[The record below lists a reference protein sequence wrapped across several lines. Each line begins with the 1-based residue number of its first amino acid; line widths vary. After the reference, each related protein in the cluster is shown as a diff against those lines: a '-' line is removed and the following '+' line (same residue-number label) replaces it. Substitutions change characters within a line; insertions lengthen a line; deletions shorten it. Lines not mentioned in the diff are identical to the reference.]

1 MGFWLRFFW
10 QSAQSRRLALSMVI
24 FSIGLSAALLMTV
37 QQIRT
42 DARASFSQAVGGVDL
57 IVGPRGSAT
66 DLLLY
71 SLFQLGRPTRNIDAQ
86 VLDQVGN
93 LPMVDWTIP
102 LQLGD
107 SYRGF
112 AVWGTTPLLFAR
124 MKTQGQ
130 PLRFAQGRS
139 FEDAATADDPR
150 RAVYEVVLGAQVAQR
165 FGHALGDRLVVT
177 HGAGNALDQDHADQ
191 PFTLVGILAPTGA
204 PIDRAVIISVQ
215 GFEALHQG
223 WGQGTFS
230 GFRPG
235 MALGSGRTGAS
246 AGTSGTSGTPNAVDL
261 SDLRPQSYTAL
272 LVGLKSRLQIFQAR
286 EAIEALPGPA
296 LMAVMPGV
304 TLDEL
309 WQSIALIENTLTV
322 LTAMVALTG
331 LLSIAAV
338 LMVSMSGRR
347 RELAVLRALGMSP
360 RGLMGLALAESFWVG
375 LAGIVLGLLL
385 HQLGLWILS
394 DWLRLQFGL
403 SLQLGVPSMTSWAL
417 LLGLLSAA
425 VVAGLFPA
433 FRAYRLSL
441 ADGLNPPHLG

>member
-10 QSAQSRRLALSMVI
+10 QSAQSRRLALSMVV

-71 SLFQLGRPTRNIDAQ
+71 SLFQVGRPTRNIDAE
-86 VLDQVGN
+86 VLDQVQN
-93 LPMVDWTIP
+93 LAMVDWAIP

-124 MKTQGQ
+124 MKSQGQ
-130 PLRFAQGRS
+130 SLRFAQGRS
-139 FEDAATADDPR
+139 FDHAATADDPQ
-150 RAVYEVVLGAQVAQR
+150 RAVYEVVLGAQAAAR

-177 HGAGNALDQDHADQ
+177 HGSGNALDQDHADQ
-191 PFTLVGILAPTGA
+191 PFTVVGILAPTGA

-223 WGQGTFS
+223 WGQGAFS

-235 MALGSGRTGAS
+235 MALGSGRAGQSSGATD
-246 AGTSGTSGTPNAVDL
+246 APKTVDL
-261 SDLRPQSYTAL
+261 SDLRAQSHTAL
-272 LVGLKSRLQIFQAR
+272 LVGLTSRLQIFQAR
-286 EAIEALPGPA
+286 DAIEALPGPA

-309 WQSIALIENTLTV
+309 WQSIALIENTLTI

-385 HQLGLWILS
+385 HQLGLWMLA

-403 SLQLGVPSMTSWAL
+403 SVQLGVPSMTSWSL

-425 VVAGLFPA
+425 VVAGLLPA
-433 FRAYRLSL
+433 VRAYRLSL

>member
-10 QSAQSRRLALSMVI
+10 QSAQSRRLALSMVV

-86 VLDQVGN
+86 VLDQVQN
-93 LPMVDWTIP
+93 LPMVDWVIP

-112 AVWGTTPLLFAR
+112 AVWGTSPLLFTR

-130 PLRFAQGRS
+130 PLRFALGRS
-139 FEDAATADDPR
+139 FDDAATADDPR
-150 RAVYEVVLGAQVAQR
+150 RAVYEVVLGAQVAER
-165 FGHALGDRLVVT
+165 FGHTLGDRLVVT

-191 PFTLVGILAPTGA
+191 PFTVVGILAPTGA
-204 PIDRAVIISVQ
+204 PIDRAVVISVQ

-223 WGQGTFS
+223 WGQGAFS

-235 MALGSGRTGAS
+235 MALGTGRAGAS
-246 AGTSGTSGTPNAVDL
+246 SGATGPGLPNAVDL

-272 LVGLKSRLQIFQAR
+272 LVGLTSRLQIFQAR

-309 WQSIALIENTLTV
+309 WQSIALIENTLTI

-375 LAGIVLGLLL
+375 LAGIALGLVL
-385 HQLGLWILS
+385 HQLGLWLLA

-403 SLQLGVPSMTSWAL
+403 SLQLGVPALTSWAL
-417 LLGLLSAA
+417 LLGLLLAA
-425 VVAGLFPA
+425 VLAGLFPA
-433 FRAYRLSL
+433 VRAYRLSL

>member
-10 QSAQSRRLALSMVI
+10 QSAQSRRLALSMVV

-42 DARASFSQAVGGVDL
+42 DARASFSQAIGGVDL

-86 VLDQVGN
+86 VLDQVQN
-93 LPMVDWTIP
+93 LPMVDWVIP

-112 AVWGTTPLLFAR
+112 AVWGTSPLLFTR

-139 FEDAATADDPR
+139 FEEASRAADPR
-150 RAVYEVVLGAQVAQR
+150 RAVYELVLGAQVAAR

-177 HGAGNALDQDHADQ
+177 HGSGNALDQDHADQ
-191 PFTLVGILAPTGA
+191 PFTVVGILATTGA
-204 PIDRAVIISVQ
+204 PIDRAVVISVQ

-223 WGQGTFS
+223 WGQGAFS

-235 MALGSGRTGAS
+235 MALGSGRSGAS
-246 AGTSGTSGTPNAVDL
+246 SGTTGPSVSNAVDL
-261 SDLRPQSYTAL
+261 SDLRAQSYTAL
-272 LVGLKSRLQIFQAR
+272 LVGLASRLQIFQAR
-286 EAIEALPGPA
+286 DAIEALPGPA

-309 WQSIALIENTLTV
+309 WQSIALIENTLTI

-360 RGLMGLALAESFWVG
+360 RRLMGLALAESFWVG
-375 LAGIVLGLLL
+375 LAGIVLGLAL
-385 HQLGLWILS
+385 HQLGLWMLA

-403 SLQLGVPSMTSWAL
+403 SLQLGVPTITSWAL
-417 LLGLLSAA
+417 LLGLLLAA
-425 VVAGLFPA
+425 LVAGLFPA

>member
-10 QSAQSRRLALSMVI
+10 QSAQSRRLALSMVV
-24 FSIGLSAALLMTV
+24 FSIGLSAALLLTV
-37 QQIRT
+37 QQVRT

-86 VLDQVGN
+86 VLDQVRS
-93 LPMVDWTIP
+93 LPMVDWAIP

-112 AVWGTTPLLFAR
+112 AVWGTTPLLFGQL
-124 MKTQGQ
+124 KTQGQ
-130 PLRFAQGRS
+130 PLQFAQGRS
-139 FEDAATADDPR
+139 FDEAATADDPR

-223 WGQGTFS
+223 WGQGAFS

-235 MALGSGRTGAS
+235 ISLGSGR
-246 AGTSGTSGTPNAVDL
+246 AGLSSGSNGVARTIDL
-261 SDLRPQSYTAL
+261 SVLQPQSYTAL
-272 LVGLKSRLQIFQAR
+272 LVGLQSRLQIFQAR
-286 EAIEALPGPA
+286 DAIEALPGPA

-309 WQSIALIENTLTV
+309 WQSIALIENTLTL

-360 RGLMGLALAESFWVG
+360 RGLMVLALAESFWVG
-375 LAGIVLGLLL
+375 LAGIIVGLVL
-385 HQLGLWILS
+385 HQLGLWMLS
-394 DWLRLQFGL
+394 DWLRLEFGL
-403 SLQLGVPSMTSWAL
+403 SVHLGLPSMTSLAL
-417 LLGLLSAA
+417 LSGLLLAA
-425 VVAGLFPA
+425 VFAGLLPA